1 MPLED
6 GLGESGKRID
16 PVDPVGHVG
25 RIDAN
30 NHIGHIFHCSVDP
43 GVCWDIVW
51 KTLPKLIVT
60 LLGAGLRLRCPVL
73 VVVLVGVLWWF
84 QKGQ

>member
-6 GLGESGKRID
+6 GLGKSGKWI
-16 PVDPVGHVG
+16 DPVGHAG

-30 NHIGHIFHCSVDP
+30 DHMGHIFHCSVDP